1 MTDVSLRVRDCVAIK
16 GVKVRAKVFPF
27 GKGEAVKKFINPRG
41 GLVKRIFLIDLR
53 DSIGYE

>member
-1 MTDVSLRVRDCVAIK
+1 MAALRIFFLVSILITS
-16 GVKVRAKVFPF
+16 PF
-27 GKGEAVKKFINPRG
+27 EKGEAVKNFINPRG